1 MTVIGQEFAIGDGQ
15 ESARGDGQPSAI
27 GDGQKSARGQHA
39 DAVERGAGLAR
50 AGRLACFCPP
60 GAPSPGAVG
69 LEAEGRWSPGVA
81 TLAGGFALSVL
92 SQSLTLG
99 MLPLAGRLLAPTPHL
114 MSAPYV
120 AMLFGAALATF
131 PASFLLDAFGRRAAL
146 ALGASLGIA
155 GGLIMAFALSF
166 NLFGPFCLGAFWLG
180 VAQGFSL
187 FYRHEAALGSDP
199 RGRARAALV
208 VFGSGACAG
217 LIGPALAGLVAQ
229 YAPSRLFAAT
239 ALAAAATQVLVL
251 VLAVLTTAR
260 APLLPGASISREKNA
275 PDWRAFL
282 APSLIAALA
291 WFGMTL
297 AMVGAPG
304 AMAGCGVAASD
315 IFSAVSW
322 HIIAMYAPAF
332 FAGALARRLG
342 ADATAALGLALI
354 GCAWALEL
362 YAGDYW
368 RFAAALIVVAVGWS
382 LATAGASLRLYR
394 ADPSRAML
402 AAHDGLLFLA
412 AMGGA
417 VAAAFLPLG

>member
-1 MTVIGQEFAIGDGQ
+1 MTATDQSEALSEPEDG
-15 ESARGDGQPSAI
+15 AN
-27 GDGQKSARGQHA
+27 
-39 DAVERGAGLAR
+39 LAR

-60 GAPSPGAVG
+60 GAPSPGSAG
-69 LEAEGRWSPGVA
+69 LQDEGRWSPGVF

-99 MLPLAGRLLAPTPHL
+99 MLPLAGRLLAPSPYL
-114 MSAPYV
+114 MSAPYI
-120 AMLFGAALATF
+120 AMLLGAALATF

-155 GGLIMAFALSF
+155 GGLIMAWGLTFSLFA
-166 NLFGPFCLGAFWLG
+166 PFCLGAFWLG

-187 FYRHEAALGSDP
+187 FYRHEAALGSGAA
-199 RGRARAALV
+199 GRARAALI
-208 VFGSGACAG
+208 VFGSGGLAG
-217 LIGPALAGLVAQ
+217 VIGPALAGFVAQ
-229 YAPSRLFAAT
+229 HAPERLFAAT

-260 APLLPGASISREKNA
+260 APILPVAVLSRAAGK
-275 PDWRAFL
+275 PDWGAFV

-304 AMAGCGVAASD
+304 AMAGCGIAPSD
-315 IFSAVSW
+315 VYSAVSW

-354 GCAWALEL
+354 VLAWAIEV

-382 LATAGASLRLYR
+382 FATAGASLRLFYR
-394 ADPSRAML
+394 ANPSRGML
-402 AAHDGLLFLA
+402 AAHDALLFVS

-417 VAAAFLPLG
+417 FAAVVLPLG